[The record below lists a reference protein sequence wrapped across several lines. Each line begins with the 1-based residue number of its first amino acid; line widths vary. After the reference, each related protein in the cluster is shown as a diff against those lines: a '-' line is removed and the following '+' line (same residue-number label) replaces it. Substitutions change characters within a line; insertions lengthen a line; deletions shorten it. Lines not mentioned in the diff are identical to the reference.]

1 MKNLIV
7 FSRFFVGLV
16 FIFSSFVKGVDPLGT
31 AYQMDDYFIA
41 FSISWASS
49 LSLFL
54 SIALSTFEFL
64 LGAALILK
72 LEFKR
77 TAWALL
83 IMMNFF
89 IILTFYN
96 AVTNTITDCA
106 CFGDA
111 IKLSN
116 WATFYK
122 NLVLLVFVFIIFQ
135 YRKDVEIKISV
146 RNQRIALLAIVLLF
160 ANFSAYQY
168 RHLPFIDFRQWK
180 IGADITPT
188 EEGPDSYYLTYRNKE
203 TAEVKEYLSPDYP
216 WQDSVWAANWEFQHQ
231 RIETWKRDKSY
242 ELVIEDF
249 SGRDLTKALL
259 DHEGYRLIVV
269 ARDMNKL
276 DLEKIKEFT
285 KVADYLSSK
294 GYFIMGLTNSPIS
307 DYAKFRTVTGFRYQ
321 FYQAD
326 EVILK
331 GMIRANPGLILIK
344 DRKIINKWNFNDRP
358 DIPVKK
364 NEQL

>member
-1 MKNLIV
+1 MRNLIA
-7 FSRFFVGLV
+7 FSRIFVGLV

-41 FSISWASS
+41 FNINWASS
-49 LSLFL
+49 FSLFL

-64 LGAALILK
+64 LGIALIIK
-72 LEFKR
+72 LEFKK

-83 IMMNFF
+83 VMMNFF

-96 AVTNTITDCA
+96 AITDTVTDCA

-122 NLVLLVFVFIIFQ
+122 NLVLLVFVFIVFQ
-135 YRKDVEIKISV
+135 FRDSV
-146 RNQRIALLAIVLLF
+146 NTKWTSRLQRIIIICIILGF
-160 ANFSAYQY
+160 AAFSFYQY
-168 RHLPFIDFRQWK
+168 KHLPLIDFRQWK
-180 IGADITPT
+180 IGTDITPSK
-188 EEGPDSYYLTYRNKE
+188 EGSDSYYLTYKNKDTGE
-203 TAEVKEYLSPDYP
+203 TKEYLSPDYP
-216 WQDSVWAANWEFQHQ
+216 WQDSMWTAKWEFQKQ
-231 RIETWKRDKSY
+231 RIEKWERDKSY

-259 DHEGYRLIVV
+259 DQDGYRLIIVV
-269 ARDMNKL
+269 RDMSKVNI
-276 DLEKIKEFT
+276 EPIKEFT
-285 KVADYLSSK
+285 KVLDYLNAN
-294 GYFIMGLTNSPIS
+294 GYFIMGLTNSSIV
-307 DYAKFRTVTGFRYQ
+307 DYAKFRTASGFRYQ

-331 GMIRANPGLILIK
+331 GLIRANPGIVLVK

-358 DIPVKK
+358 NIPVNKK
-364 NEQL
+364 